1 VLTALPLILG
11 IASLL
16 AFAVYFY
23 SANHAPYRYTDI
35 IVVGPVLA
43 FLGVIISIL
52 TREQRKQSP
61 VLWVSGLLVCA
72 VGILICIGI
81 LILLIAF
88 AAAMSVI

>member
-1 VLTALPLILG
+1 
-11 IASLL
+11 
-16 AFAVYFY
+16 
-23 SANHAPYRYTDI
+23 
-35 IVVGPVLA
+35 
-43 FLGVIISIL
+43 
-52 TREQRKQSP
+52 